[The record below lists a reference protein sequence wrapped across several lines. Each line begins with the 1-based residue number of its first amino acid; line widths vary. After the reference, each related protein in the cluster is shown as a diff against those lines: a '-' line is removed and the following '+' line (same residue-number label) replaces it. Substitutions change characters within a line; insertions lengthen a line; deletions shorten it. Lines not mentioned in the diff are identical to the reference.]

1 LPVLRLAFEMLDST
15 AATFR
20 WGTEGDSALLSP
32 ACIQELFF
40 F

>member
-1 LPVLRLAFEMLDST
+1 MLNST
-15 AATFR
+15 AAMFR

-40 F
+40 SEDV